1 MTSRKRRR
9 IILICVGLSFLT
21 LSAILVGYG
30 MRDGI
35 EFFKTPSQILKDD
48 YLMHKTLRLGG
59 VVNENSLIY
68 LPDGKV
74 SFEITDRESTI
85 KVYFLGIL
93 PDLFAEGKGVIAV
106 GKLGSSDIFFADVI
120 LAKHDE
126 NYSPIELSQ
135 E

>member
-106 GKLGSSDIFFADVI
+106 GKLGSNDTFFADVI